1 MWTNMNQCALAV
13 QTWWGRQHIPFSAIG
28 DRGGALGARKGKDW
42 ERSREISQSRSL
54 SDGKSRP
61 ARAGVWKP
69 REDRSQKGQMFKEE
83 VVGGKGG
90 E

>member
-1 MWTNMNQCALAV
+1 M
-13 QTWWGRQHIPFSAIG
+13 
-28 DRGGALGARKGKDW
+28 
-42 ERSREISQSRSL
+42 